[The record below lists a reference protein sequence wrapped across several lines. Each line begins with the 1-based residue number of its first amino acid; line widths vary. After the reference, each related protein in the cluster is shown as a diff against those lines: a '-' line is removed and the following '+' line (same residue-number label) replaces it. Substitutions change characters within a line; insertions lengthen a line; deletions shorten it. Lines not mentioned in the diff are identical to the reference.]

1 MYNYYNDG
9 LAESDMVV
17 VLVMDSL
24 LKLIFF
30 GLNGLTLRFLESHIA

>member
-17 VLVMDSL
+17 VLVMDKVFS
-24 LKLIFF
+24 
-30 GLNGLTLRFLESHIA
+30 SVYSSV